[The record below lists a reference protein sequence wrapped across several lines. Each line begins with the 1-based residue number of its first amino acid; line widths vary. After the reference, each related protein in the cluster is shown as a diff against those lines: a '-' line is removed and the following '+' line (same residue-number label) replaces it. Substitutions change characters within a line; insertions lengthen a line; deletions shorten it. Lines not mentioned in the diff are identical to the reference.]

1 MSGRFSPE
9 VGGTLAH
16 PHTDGPSVPWLG
28 RLASGG
34 TGVGLCRSAP
44 RLGRPRGGGSALSC
58 NSGGDEIS
66 IFPST
71 HSRAARTTG
80 AAVCEGGCSSGS
92 DRAGCAPNPIA
103 HHKRG
108 HIHTATCRG

>member
-1 MSGRFSPE
+1 MTSAEGSRGGRFSPE

-71 HSRAARTTG
+71 HSRAARTAG
-80 AAVCEGGCSSGS
+80 AAVCEGGYSSGFRT
-92 DRAGCAPNPIA
+92 RAGCAPNPN
-103 HHKRG
+103 RPP
-108 HIHTATCRG
+108 

>member
-1 MSGRFSPE
+1 MTSAEGSRGGRFSPE
-9 VGGTLAH
+9 GGGTLAH

-34 TGVGLCRSAP
+34 TGVRLCRSAP

-58 NSGGDEIS
+58 NSGGDEFSTI
-66 IFPST
+66 PST

-80 AAVCEGGCSSGS
+80 AAVCEGGYPSGS
-92 DRAGCAPNPIA
+92 CPGRLCP
-103 HHKRG
+103 
-108 HIHTATCRG
+108 